1 MRKILSFRH
10 QKLFMDSQS
19 YQYFFQTHYSVFGG
33 NNLSSSLYRFIQRPY
48 SKSIS
53 AQKAALMPFV
63 NIKDRLISFQ
73 SETGICAAWW
83 KNTAS
88 PLAFSLTTYSFVCSE
103 RLRTVPYP
111 THIIYWYTFLFKR
124 YNTQSLTS
132 YPLFC
137 LIHCGRSRTPPLQN
151 YIYIILFSFFRRRF
165 LPRCDGSRRVF
176 VIYGSR
182 GF

>member
-33 NNLSSSLYRFIQRPY
+33 SNLSSSLYRFIHCLY

-83 KNTAS
+83 KNTTS
-88 PLAFSLTTYSFVCSE
+88 PPAFSLTTYSFVCPV
-103 RLRTVPYP
+103 RFRTVPYVVGARFACSNF
-111 THIIYWYTFLFKR
+111 IVIKFIACVAAFLLPKKFR
-124 YNTQSLTS
+124 VQ
-132 YPLFC
+132 P
-137 LIHCGRSRTPPLQN
+137 
-151 YIYIILFSFFRRRF
+151 SFFGNHVDY
-165 LPRCDGSRRVF
+165 P
-176 VIYGSR
+176 
-182 GF
+182 